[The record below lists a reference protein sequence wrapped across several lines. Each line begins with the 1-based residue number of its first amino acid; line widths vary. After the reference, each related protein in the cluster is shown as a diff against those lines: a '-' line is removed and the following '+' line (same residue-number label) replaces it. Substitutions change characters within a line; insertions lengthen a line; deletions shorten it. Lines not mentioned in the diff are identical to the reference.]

1 MISPASKLIAIEELI
16 RIVTKLKS
24 SFSFNFDP
32 EKHRYIFQL
41 SKSNEFYLRLPL
53 PIVLNDIREDLE
65 IEELE
70 TKYLIAIIQ
79 SGSAALAYCEGLQI
93 IEHKVFKAYMVRK
106 KQGKSQLKYLKT
118 KGKSKAGSR
127 VRLSNTE
134 HFFDEIIEK
143 MDDWLSYFEVNRIAM
158 SLNKTLYPY
167 FFHENNTV
175 LNKQDERI
183 FKIPKHIEEPSF
195 ENLLKT
201 HNFLLQGELIYP
213 KVHEEMINKII
224 KEE

>member
-1 MISPASKLIAIEELI
+1 MISPASKLIDIEEI
-16 RIVTKLKS
+16 IQIIIKLKD
-24 SFSFNFDP
+24 SFPFNFDS

-41 SKSNEFYLRLPL
+41 DKSNEFYLRLPL
-53 PIVLNDIREDLE
+53 PIDLKHLREGLE

-70 TKYLIAIIQ
+70 RKYIIAIIQ

-143 MDDWLSYFEVNRIAM
+143 MEDWLSYFEVDSIAM

-167 FFHENNTV
+167 FFHENNNV
-175 LNKQDERI
+175 LDKQDERI

-195 ENLLKT
+195 ENLLKV
-201 HNFLLQGELIYP
+201 HSFLLQGELIYP
-213 KVHEEMINKII
+213 KVHEEMLNKII

>member
-1 MISPASKLIAIEELI
+1 MNLTVSKFIEIAELNQVI
-16 RIVTKLKS
+16 TKLKN

-41 SKSNEFYLRLPL
+41 GKSNEFYLRLPL
-53 PIVLNDIREDLE
+53 PIALNDIREDLE

-70 TKYLIAIIQ
+70 AKYVIAIIQ

-93 IEHKVFKAYMVRK
+93 VEHKVFKAYMVRK

-143 MDDWLSYFEVNRIAM
+143 MEDWLSYFEVNRIAM

-167 FFHENNTV
+167 FFHENNNTIT
-175 LNKQDERI
+175 KQDERI

-195 ENLLKT
+195 DNLLKV
-201 HNFLLQGELIYP
+201 HSFLLQGELIYP
-213 KVHEEMINKII
+213 KVHEEMIEKTI
-224 KEE
+224 KKE